1 MVQVLAHLRF
11 VEMSVGIIVGSD
23 VRRIKTVGVLNI
35 IYVPTAVYVSYIATG
50 LLVAILTMM
59 IAF

>member
-1 MVQVLAHLRF
+1 
-11 VEMSVGIIVGSD
+11 MSVGIIVASD

-35 IYVPTAVYVSYIATG
+35 IYVPTAVYVSYTATG